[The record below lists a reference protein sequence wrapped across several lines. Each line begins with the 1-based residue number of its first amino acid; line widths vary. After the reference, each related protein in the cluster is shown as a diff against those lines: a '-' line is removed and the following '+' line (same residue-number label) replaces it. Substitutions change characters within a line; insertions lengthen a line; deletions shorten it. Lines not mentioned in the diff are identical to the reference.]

1 MGVLLAQL
9 LNKIMYDK
17 NKLLTFRKQ
26 KDQAWKTS
34 TESPLTEEQKK
45 ISCPLQLRLE
55 KKLYF

>member
-1 MGVLLAQL
+1 
-9 LNKIMYDK
+9 MYDK